1 MKSVVLTFCAQ
12 KKASNLSK
20 EIIFAGLLTNSLEL
34 VNNTDNKGRF
44 KTVFRSLKYR
54 NYKLFFSGQSISLI
68 GTWMQR
74 IAMPWLVYH
83 MTGSPLLL
91 GVVSFTGQIPTFIL
105 SPVAGV
111 LTDRWNRYKV
121 LIFTQII
128 SMVQAVLLA
137 VLCLTGV
144 IRIWEIIVLSTI
156 LGCVNAFDVPSR
168 HSFVIDMVEKK
179 EDLGN
184 AIALNS
190 LMFNGARLIG
200 PSIAGIMLA
209 TTSEGV
215 CFLLNAISYIFVIIS
230 LLMMRLN
237 VKVIHRKDER
247 ILDEL
252 GEGFRYTFGFAPI
265 KHLLILLSIS
275 SLMGM
280 SYTVLMPV
288 FAKEILHGGSHTYG
302 FLMGAAGFGALI
314 GALFLASRKSVLK
327 LGRIVPSS
335 AILFGAGLL
344 GLSFSRIF
352 PISLVLMIFI
362 GLGMMMQTAASN
374 TIIQTIT
381 DDDKRGRVMSF
392 YSMAIMGTA
401 PFGSLLAGGLAKV
414 IGTPWT
420 IFIGGLASIIG
431 ALFFLRKL
439 PELRAVVRPVYVK
452 MGIIREVA
460 EGIQTAA
467 DSENR

>member
-1 MKSVVLTFCAQ
+1 MDKIGPG
-12 KKASNLSK
+12 NSK
-20 EIIFAGLLTNSLEL
+20 
-34 VNNTDNKGRF
+34 DRF
-44 KTVFRSLKYR
+44 KTVFRSLQYR
-54 NYKLFFSGQSISLI
+54 NYRLFFSGQSISLI

-83 MTGSPLLL
+83 MTGSALLL
-91 GVVSFTGQIPTFIL
+91 GIVGFAGQIPSFIL

-111 LTDRWNRYKV
+111 LTDRWSRYRV
-121 LIFTQII
+121 LVVTQII
-128 SMVQAVLLA
+128 SMVQAAILA
-137 VLCLTGV
+137 ILCLSGV
-144 IRIWEIIVLSTI
+144 IQIWQIIMLSVI

-200 PSIAGIMLA
+200 PSIAGVMLA
-209 TTSEGV
+209 STSEGI

-230 LLMMRLN
+230 LLMMRLHFRE
-237 VKVIHRKDER
+237 IHRKEER
-247 ILDEL
+247 ILNEL

-280 SYTVLMPV
+280 SYSVLMPV

-302 FLMGAAGFGALI
+302 FLMGAAGFGALL

-327 LGRIVPSS
+327 LGRIVPAS

-392 YSMAIMGTA
+392 YTMAIMGTA
-401 PFGSLLAGGLAKV
+401 PFGSLMAGGLAKI
-414 IGTPWT
+414 IGTPGT
-420 IFIGGLASIIG
+420 IFMGGSASIIG

-439 PELRAVVRPVYVK
+439 PELKALVRPVYVK
-452 MGIIREVA
+452 MGIIPEVA
-460 EGIQTAA
+460 EGIQTA
-467 DSENR
+467 SEQSAETGL

>member
-1 MKSVVLTFCAQ
+1 VVHNINKS
-12 KKASNLSK
+12 
-20 EIIFAGLLTNSLEL
+20 
-34 VNNTDNKGRF
+34 GRF
-44 KTVFRSLKYR
+44 SLIFRSLQYR
-54 NYKLFFSGQSISLI
+54 NYRLFFSGQSVSLI

-83 MTGSPLLL
+83 MTGFALLL
-91 GVVSFTGQIPTFIL
+91 GVVGFAGQIPTFL
-105 SPVAGV
+105 LAPLAGV
-111 LTDRWNRYKV
+111 LTDRLSRYRV
-121 LIFTQII
+121 LLATQII
-128 SMVQAVLLA
+128 SMVQATILA
-137 VLCLTGV
+137 ILCLAGV
-144 IRIWEIIVLSTI
+144 VQIWEIIILSVI

-200 PSIAGIMLA
+200 PSIAGVILA
-209 TTSEGV
+209 ATGEGV
-215 CFLLNAISYIFVIIS
+215 CFLLNAISYVFVIIS
-230 LLMMRLN
+230 LLMMKLQIKETN
-237 VKVIHRKDER
+237 KKEKQ
-247 ILDEL
+247 ILKEL

-280 SYTVLMPV
+280 SYSVLMPV

-302 FLMGAAGFGALI
+302 FLMGAAGFGALL
-314 GALFLASRKSVLK
+314 GAFFLASRRSVVK
-327 LGRIVPSS
+327 LGRIVPAS
-335 AILFGAGLL
+335 AILFGAGLI

-352 PISLVLMIFI
+352 PFSILLMIFI

-374 TIIQTIT
+374 TILQTIT

-392 YSMAIMGTA
+392 YTMSIMGTA
-401 PFGSLLAGGLAKV
+401 PFGSLMAGGLAKV
-414 IGTPWT
+414 VGTPGT

-439 PELRAVVRPVYVK
+439 PELKAIVRPVYVK
-452 MGIIREVA
+452 MGIIPEVA
-460 EGIQTAA
+460 EGIQTA
-467 DSENR
+467 SEQSAETGL